1 MQIKNLLI
9 MNHKFIIIDLYLFG
23 LIIRYSGNPNKTP
36 PPIILPKVTTIICI
50 AIKPKLAPL
59 PKAPIVKVKEPI
71 LAILCSNPGKT
82 NAITTIIIII
92 VLAVSS
98 CIFIPT

>member
-1 MQIKNLLI
+1 

-71 LAILCSNPGKT
+71 LAYYVRIQVKQMP
-82 NAITTIIIII
+82 
-92 VLAVSS
+92 
-98 CIFIPT
+98 

>member
-1 MQIKNLLI
+1 

-59 PKAPIVKVKEPI
+59 PKAPIVKVK
-71 LAILCSNPGKT
+71 CHNHNHHNNCFGR
-82 NAITTIIIII
+82 I
-92 VLAVSS
+92 VLHLHPYVS
-98 CIFIPT
+98 TYTNDKVT

>member
-1 MQIKNLLI
+1 
-9 MNHKFIIIDLYLFG
+9 MNHKFIIIDFYLFG

-59 PKAPIVKVKEPI
+59 PKALSLK
-71 LAILCSNPGKT
+71 
-82 NAITTIIIII
+82 
-92 VLAVSS
+92 
-98 CIFIPT
+98 